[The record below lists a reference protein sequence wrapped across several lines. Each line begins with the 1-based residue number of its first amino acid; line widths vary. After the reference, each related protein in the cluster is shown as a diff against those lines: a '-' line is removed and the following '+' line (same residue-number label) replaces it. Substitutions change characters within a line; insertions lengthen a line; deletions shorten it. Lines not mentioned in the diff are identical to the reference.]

1 MNFGTLG
8 MISMATCLIYNTH
21 KLIMAP
27 IRGKRTYSKAR
38 SSEIKSFSK
47 TLKESPRIFFNIFII
62 LMCIIGAA
70 TTDFGPMALY
80 CWTRC
85 AENGIYP
92 DYTNGGT
99 NSKIYTE
106 YTNGG
111 TNIDVN
117 SKCYMRLVTLYG
129 WMILFGPFSLYLSIR
144 VLRHLNASAKTGQQL
159 QQNQNQ
165 RGAGRMNSKIDAI
178 NKAAKNIAIFT
189 AVFGFIITV
198 ACIVRIRTSLTPNP
212 NSEGRAGLVEFVT
225 AVIPP
230 VGILIFAR
238 PSMKFLDCKWKAKL
252 DYYTNSSNGSVNS
265 TAGSESQQQQQQQQ
279 QQQRKGSMNGGG
291 SSSAAFIS
299 KFNSSYQTS
308 DHVDVN
314 SKGSGEGSSSTN
326 QYVSGET
333 TT

>member
-1 MNFGTLG
+1 M
-8 MISMATCLIYNTH
+8 
-21 KLIMAP
+21 
-27 IRGKRTYSKAR
+27 
-38 SSEIKSFSK
+38 
-47 TLKESPRIFFNIFII
+47 
-62 LMCIIGAA
+62 
-70 TTDFGPMALY
+70 
-80 CWTRC
+80 
-85 AENGIYP
+85 
-92 DYTNGGT
+92 
-99 NSKIYTE
+99 
-106 YTNGG
+106 
-111 TNIDVN
+111 
-117 SKCYMRLVTLYG
+117 
-129 WMILFGPFSLYLSIR
+129 
-144 VLRHLNASAKTGQQL
+144 
-159 QQNQNQ
+159 
-165 RGAGRMNSKIDAI
+165 
-178 NKAAKNIAIFT
+178 
-189 AVFGFIITV
+189 
-198 ACIVRIRTSLTPNP
+198 
-212 NSEGRAGLVEFVT
+212 EFVT

-265 TAGSESQQQQQQQQ
+265 TAGSESQQ